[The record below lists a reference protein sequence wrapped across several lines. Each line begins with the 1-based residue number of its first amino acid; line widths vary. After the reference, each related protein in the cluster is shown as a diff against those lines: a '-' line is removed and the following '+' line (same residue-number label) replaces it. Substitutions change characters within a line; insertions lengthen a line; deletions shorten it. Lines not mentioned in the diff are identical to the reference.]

1 VWLLC
6 LDWKDKKI
14 EKHKRQM
21 GGREGDGKKEGTRE
35 KEAVDSQ
42 RAKDEALPV
51 PFSERWRT

>member
-1 VWLLC
+1 LC